1 MDAMLSHWSLYARA
15 SLIEQGTWCAASQF
29 EAHLKGSGKR
39 GGGVGLDAGVDE
51 TSVGL
56 HAGRKTSASQQLHH
70 SRSTDVVA
78 NLQPMQECLINMCRN
93 CGS

>member
-1 MDAMLSHWSLYARA
+1 MDARLFRWSPYARA
-15 SLIEQGTWCAASQF
+15 SVIEQGTWCAARQF

-39 GGGVGLDAGVDE
+39 GGSVGLDAGVYE

-70 SRSTDVVA
+70 TRSTDVVA
-78 NLQPMQECLINMCRN
+78 NLQPMQGCLINFCRN
-93 CGS
+93 